1 MKQKTAIDW
10 LIEELMYESTEMYNH
25 IKDNPEKIEKA
36 KSMFRDQIEE
46 AYKQGCQ
53 DTYGNDEPSSSDP
66 EDEKSASDYYQQKY
80 GDEKNT
86 QP

>member
-46 AYKQGCQ
+46 AYFKG
-53 DTYGNDEPSSSDP
+53 YNDCDNAGEEERFLLDVGEFSG
-66 EDEKSASDYYQQKY
+66 ASDYYQQKY
-80 GDEKNT
+80 GS
-86 QP
+86 